1 VFGISFSE
9 ILVIAVI
16 TLVVVGPQKLPGMLR
31 NIGQWVAR
39 LRRLTTEV
47 RAQTGI
53 DEVLREEGIDGV
65 RELRALLR
73 GEVTAARS
81 RAHDPYEDSIEVDEL
96 QEFPCEGADAGG
108 ALPDDLVAETPR
120 ERTVPVGELASA
132 PQERQQP
139 SAPTV
144 GEGGES

>member
-1 VFGISFSE
+1 MFGISFSE

-31 NIGQWVAR
+31 NVGQWIAQ

-73 GEVTAARS
+73 GEVTAARA
-81 RAHDPYEDSIEVDEL
+81 RGRDPYEDSIEVDEA
-96 QEFPCEGADAGG
+96 QEFPSEGADAGG
-108 ALPDDLVAETPR
+108 ALPDDLVEESHR
-120 ERTVPVGELASA
+120 EPTVPVGEIASA
-132 PQERQQP
+132 PPEREQP
-139 SAPTV
+139 RSPSV
-144 GEGGES
+144 GSGGES